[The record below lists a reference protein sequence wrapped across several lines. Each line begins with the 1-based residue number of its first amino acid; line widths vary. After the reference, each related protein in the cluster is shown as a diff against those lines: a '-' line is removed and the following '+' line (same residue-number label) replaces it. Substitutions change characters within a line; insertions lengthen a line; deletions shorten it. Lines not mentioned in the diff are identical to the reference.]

1 MLNQTAANVDAG
13 HRVGLVGRNGTGKT
27 SLLRLIIGQASPE
40 SGQILVPVRWR
51 IGITSQE
58 APNGKES
65 LINTVLA
72 ADKELT
78 LLNAEA
84 ETATNPDRISAIHAR
99 LQDKNAHTANARAAR
114 ILSGLGFDEEAQKR
128 PCTEYSG
135 GWRMRVALAG
145 LLFNNPDL
153 LLLDEPTNHLDL
165 EATIWLEDY
174 LRHYPGTI
182 LMVSHDRDLLN
193 RSVNE
198 IMHLENGKLIP
209 YRGGYDRFEKARHL
223 RMEQNV
229 KMRAKQTARR
239 LEIRKFIERFRYKAS
254 KAKQAQ
260 SRLKMLERMEVVPD
274 EQDERIID
282 FSFPEID
289 LLPPPLF
296 SLHNV
301 NLGYDSKVILG
312 GLSLRLDSDDRIALI
327 GANGNGKSTFIKLLA
342 GRLKAMSGDVSKS
355 RKLRVGYFAQHQAEE
370 LDLAATPILE
380 MMRRYPK
387 DSEQELRNHLGR
399 FGFSQERANVKVDHL
414 SGGEK
419 SRLLFALMSAVKPHI
434 LLLDE
439 PTNHLDMDSR
449 QALAEAINSFEGAVV
464 LISHDPNIIELIA
477 DRLWLVDNGKV
488 LPYDGDMAD
497 YRFLLLGRS
506 GAKTKQ
512 DASNGEVEAN
522 LKNDR
527 PKIDKKLGR
536 KRAADRRA
544 VLTPLRKRLE
554 RAERTVSRIESD
566 RDAIKK
572 RLSDPNLYAGDPAG
586 VKDLQMQYSH
596 LEKELQ
602 ESIEDWTILQQEW
615 DKLESE
621 VTTL

>member
-1 MLNQTAANVDAG
+1 
-13 HRVGLVGRNGTGKT
+13 
-27 SLLRLIIGQASPE
+27 
-40 SGQILVPVRWR
+40 
-51 IGITSQE
+51 
-58 APNGKES
+58 
-65 LINTVLA
+65 
-72 ADKELT
+72 
-78 LLNAEA
+78 
-84 ETATNPDRISAIHAR
+84 
-99 LQDKNAHTANARAAR
+99 
-114 ILSGLGFDEEAQKR
+114 
-128 PCTEYSG
+128 
-135 GWRMRVALAG
+135 
-145 LLFNNPDL
+145 
-153 LLLDEPTNHLDL
+153 
-165 EATIWLEDY
+165 
-174 LRHYPGTI
+174 
-182 LMVSHDRDLLN
+182 
-193 RSVNE
+193 
-198 IMHLENGKLIP
+198 
-209 YRGGYDRFEKARHL
+209 
-223 RMEQNV
+223 
-229 KMRAKQTARR
+229 
-239 LEIRKFIERFRYKAS
+239 
-254 KAKQAQ
+254 
-260 SRLKMLERMEVVPD
+260 
-274 EQDERIID
+274 
-282 FSFPEID
+282 
-289 LLPPPLF
+289 
-296 SLHNV
+296 
-301 NLGYDSKVILG
+301 
-312 GLSLRLDSDDRIALI
+312 
-327 GANGNGKSTFIKLLA
+327 
-342 GRLKAMSGDVSKS
+342 
-355 RKLRVGYFAQHQAEE
+355 
-370 LDLAATPILE
+370 
-380 MMRRYPK
+380 
-387 DSEQELRNHLGR
+387 
-399 FGFSQERANVKVDHL
+399 
-414 SGGEK
+414 
-419 SRLLFALMSAVKPHI
+419 
-434 LLLDE
+434 
-439 PTNHLDMDSR
+439 HLDMDSR